1 MRLSNALIAVAIAIS
16 AGLLLVFAWNTYASA
31 DFVQPVHK
39 PAEERW
45 TEDRV
50 FLNPDRASRAAS
62 SQLLPSGTKSILRT
76 KKQLRYGE
84 FVWNDRNVA
93 PGKLLVRVDLR
104 TQLVSVF
111 RNGHEIGTAV
121 ILFGAQGNDTP
132 IGSFPVKAMKR
143 DYHSRTYDA
152 PMPYSLWL
160 TDDGVALHGSKV
172 RWGAATHGCVGL
184 PLPFAKLLFENSS
197 VGEIVEI
204 IRSPRPDPV
213 VSRIRV

>member
-1 MRLSNALIAVAIAIS
+1 MRLFSTLIATVVSISAIAI
-16 AGLLLVFAWNTYASA
+16 LLLTWNTHANT
-31 DFVQPVHK
+31 DVVRPVQKSV
-39 PAEERW
+39 EDRW
-45 TEDRV
+45 TKDRV
-50 FLNPDRASRAAS
+50 FLNPERAARAAS
-62 SQLLPSGTKSILRT
+62 SQLLPSHTKSILRT
-76 KKQLRYGE
+76 EKQLRYGE

-121 ILFGAQGNDTP
+121 ILFGAEGNDTP
-132 IGSFPVKAMKR
+132 IGRFPVKAMKR
-143 DYHSRTYDA
+143 DYHSRNYDA

-197 VGEIVEI
+197 LGEIVEI